1 MFVINGIPV
10 FAKGGN
16 WIPADSFPSRITKD
30 KYRYLIKSV
39 RDSNMNM
46 LRVWGGGIYEADEFY
61 ELCDEM
67 GIMVWQDFMFACS
80 MYPANQEFLD
90 NVRAEAIDNV
100 KRLRDHPSIVIWS
113 GNNEIETAWLN

>member
-1 MFVINGIPV
+1 MFVVNGIPV

-16 WIPADSFPSRITKD
+16 WIPADSFPTRIDKD

-46 LRVWGGGIYEADEFY
+46 LRVWGGGIYEEDDFY

-67 GIMVWQDFMFACS
+67 GILVWQD
-80 MYPANQEFLD
+80 LH
-90 NVRAEAIDNV
+90 VRMQHV
-100 KRLRDHPSIVIWS
+100 S
-113 GNNEIETAWLN
+113 GNAGVSRQLCARKRSTTSSACEITRALSSGRATMKSKPHG